1 MCQPGRPVPH
11 GDGHD
16 GSPGLA
22 AFHSAK
28 SSGVALLLG
37 VDLDARAGLELVE
50 RLAAR
55 AGRTAGSRGR

>member
-1 MCQPGRPVPH
+1 MCQPGRPGPH

-28 SSGVALLLG
+28 SSGARFFSL
-37 VDLDARAGLELVE
+37 DLDARARLELVE
-50 RLAAR
+50 RLARELRRTRQIAAR
-55 AGRTAGSRGR
+55 